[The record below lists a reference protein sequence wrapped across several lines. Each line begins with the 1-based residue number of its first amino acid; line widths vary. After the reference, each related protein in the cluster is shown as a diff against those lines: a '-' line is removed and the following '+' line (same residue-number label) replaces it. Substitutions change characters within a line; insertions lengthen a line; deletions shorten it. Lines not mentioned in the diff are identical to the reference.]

1 MKAASSTGYQGLAK
15 RLVQRAGK
23 RGARQAEAFIQIGRD
38 SSCRVRDGRIEDL
51 TQATSRG
58 VGLRVIANNRLG
70 FAYTSDL
77 DPSSL
82 DAFVD
87 RALQLAS
94 AAAPHRHNGLPR
106 SADLKPRAALGDLF
120 DAEVAHLPAE
130 WKVNVSLE
138 IERAAKSFDR
148 RITTFDSVGAGDH
161 VSEVYVASSEGLAD
175 GYQGT
180 YVFMYAVPV
189 ATDESGSLQTS
200 YWVDYKRFLG
210 QLESPEAIGREAAR
224 RAVRMLGA
232 KKVPSQKV
240 PVVFD
245 PMMAASFVA
254 NVAAAASG
262 DAVYKKSSILVGK
275 LGKKVAAERVTL
287 VDDGL
292 LEKGLGSSPFDG
304 EGVPTRRT
312 GVIENGVLRSFLY
325 DSFTARKAG
334 TKTTGNAQR
343 GYSSLPHIGF
353 NNLYLEP
360 GQLPPEEIV
369 REVRNGFYVT
379 AMLGH
384 GANIVTGEYSRG
396 ANGLWIENGELA
408 YPVQEVTVAGDLLG
422 MMRNIDAIGNDLV
435 FRGSV
440 GAPTIRF
447 AELTVSGQ

>member
-1 MKAASSTGYQGLAK
+1 VKTSGSTDYEALAK
-15 RLVQRAGK
+15 RLVQRAEK
-23 RGARQAEAFIQIGRD
+23 KGARQAEAFIQVGRD
-38 SSCRVRDGRIEDL
+38 SSCRVRDGSIEDL

-58 VGLRVIANNRLG
+58 VGLRVIAKDRLG
-70 FAYTSDL
+70 FAYTSDF
-77 DPSSL
+77 DPSTL
-82 DAFVD
+82 DSFVD

-94 AAAPHRHNGLPR
+94 AAAPNKNNGLPTR
-106 SADLKPRAALGDLF
+106 KDLKPRTTIGDLF
-120 DAEVAHLPAE
+120 DPEVAQLPVD

-138 IERAAKSFDR
+138 IERAAKAYDR

-161 VSEVYVASSEGLAD
+161 VSEVYVASSEGLVD

-189 ATDESGSLQTS
+189 ATDEAGGLQTS
-200 YWVDYKRFLG
+200 YWVDYKRYLG
-210 QLESPEAIGREAAR
+210 QLDAPEAIGREAAR

-232 KKVPSQKV
+232 KKVPSQRV

-245 PMMAASFVA
+245 PMMAASFVG

-262 DAVYKKSSILVGK
+262 DAVYKKSSIFVGR

-292 LEKGLGSSPFDG
+292 LEKGLGTSPFDG

-312 GVIENGVLRSFLY
+312 GVIEDGVLESFLY

-334 TKTTGNAQR
+334 AKTTGNASR

-360 GQLPPEEIV
+360 GAQPPEEII
-369 REVRNGFYVT
+369 REVKNGFYVT

-384 GANIVTGEYSRG
+384 GANVVTGEYSRG
-396 ANGLWIENGELA
+396 ANGLWIENGELTR
-408 YPVQEVTVAGDLLG
+408 PVQEVTVAGDLLG
-422 MMRNIDAIGNDLV
+422 MMQSIDAIGDDLL

-447 AELTVSGQ
+447 AELTVSGE